1 MAGPIHF
8 LVFYNSLLSICK
20 NVHLAG
26 FADDIKLWSV
36 TRNQD
41 DVDAFNDD
49 LKRVENEMKKKKLQ
63 FNVKKSI
70 VLYLGNRNPKLDIIL
85 EGEVL
90 KSEDAVRDLGVFY
103 SRHRHKILS
112 KKDHISKV
120 LSSINSKT
128 GIIRRHFRNVDF
140 KTYCFMYKCYI
151 LPHFLFAAEFFLN
164 EKDEVSLKELN
175 KTYEK
180 YFHDIKIPEV
190 TGDVLKFFPENP
202 VRKALI
208 SNEKFFWLLAS
219 GYLSLSENT
228 KLEFKEATDHET
240 RQANANKNQLKI
252 KTARLN
258 PLYSSFTQSHS
269 VQWNLYSDE
278 DLKSCD
284 NYCVAAEKRI
294 DRDLPFLK
302 SSYDAILNGKFVDQT
317 QRRRAHIRR
326 NLGRR

>member
-1 MAGPIHF
+1 
-8 LVFYNSLLSICK
+8 
-20 NVHLAG
+20 
-26 FADDIKLWSV
+26 
-36 TRNQD
+36 
-41 DVDAFNDD
+41 
-49 LKRVENEMKKKKLQ
+49 
-63 FNVKKSI
+63 
-70 VLYLGNRNPKLDIIL
+70 
-85 EGEVL
+85 
-90 KSEDAVRDLGVFY
+90 
-103 SRHRHKILS
+103 
-112 KKDHISKV
+112 
-120 LSSINSKT
+120 
-128 GIIRRHFRNVDF
+128 
-140 KTYCFMYKCYI
+140 MYKCYI

-269 VQWNLYSDE
+269 VLWNLYSDE